1 MKETDDGICCRNKAC
16 LVSTDGRRIHDIMR
30 SSKIIF
36 FSFMLTITCLLLG
49 AGIGNAQNRTIPYT
63 AALDG
68 APDEAED
75 AIRLQADTFARVE
88 TPPRTAAL
96 LRKRVAEDIPTIRS
110 ILQALGYFKIRI
122 SSDVDTESA
131 PAIVTIRIEPGPV
144 FRMGTITMTG
154 LPDDLQ
160 PSRETLGLPADIPA
174 TSAVIRKGNENL
186 ITFLGSRGY
195 PFARITSRDVI
206 ADHAK
211 ESIDIHWKI
220 EPGPQCTFG
229 PVTISGLEDVDPEFV
244 HRNISWKEGNPF
256 NATQE
261 ESTRIKLLKT
271 SLFGAVRVEHAQ
283 TPAADG
289 SLPMTITLK
298 ERVPRTVKAGLEYA
312 TDTGPGATFSWEHRN
327 LFHQGER
334 LRFRA
339 QANDVLQ
346 SVNARLMFPSFFG
359 PWQLTTEGGMANE
372 DTDAYA
378 SKSITAGAILERKLT
393 PWLRTGGGVRYRL
406 NRVGENDKDATTYGL
421 LSFPLFADAI
431 KAAPILD
438 PTSGWTLKGETAPY
452 VDTLGQNIIFLKS
465 RVQGSTYLPL
475 LPSKKLILALRGV
488 VGTLGGTGL
497 QDVPADERFYAGGG
511 GSVRGYG
518 YQKAGELDD
527 DDDPTGGLSTVEC
540 TAELR
545 ARFTNSLGGVLFL
558 DGGRSF
564 ADSIPQ
570 DMTDLFWGAG
580 AGLRY
585 FTPIGPIRLDLAF
598 PLERRDGIDDAFQI
612 YISIGQAF

>member
-1 MKETDDGICCRNKAC
+1 MKETDDGISCRDKAC
-16 LVSTDGRRIHDIMR
+16 IVSTDGRRIHDIMR
-30 SSKIIF
+30 SSQIIF
-36 FSFMLTITCLLLG
+36 LSFMLTIMCLLLG

-96 LRKRVAEDIPTIRS
+96 LRKRVDEDIPTIRS

-122 SSDVDTESA
+122 SPDVNTSTS
-131 PAIVTIRIEPGPV
+131 PAAVTMHIETGPV
-144 FRMGTITMTG
+144 FRMGTITLKG

-160 PSRETLGLPADIPA
+160 PSRETLGLPPDTPA
-174 TSAVIRKGNENL
+174 TSAAIRKGDDIL
-186 ITFLGSRGY
+186 ITLLGNQGY
-195 PFARITSRDVI
+195 PFARITSRDVV

-211 ESIDIHWKI
+211 ESIEIHWKI

-244 HRNISWKEGNPF
+244 HRNIAWQEGTPF

-261 ESTRIKLLKT
+261 NTTRTTLLKT
-271 SLFGAVRVEHAQ
+271 SLFGAVRIEHPQ

-334 LRFRA
+334 LRARA

-346 SVNARLMFPSFFG
+346 SINVRLMFPSFFG
-359 PWQLTTEGGMANE
+359 PWQLTTEGGIANE
-372 DTDAYA
+372 DTDAYT
-378 SKSITAGAILERKLT
+378 SQSITAGAILERKLT

-406 NRVGENDKDATTYGL
+406 NRVEESGETATTYGL
-421 LSFPLFADAI
+421 LSFPLFADII

-438 PTSGWTLKGETAPY
+438 PLSGWTLKGETAPY

-488 VGTLGGTGL
+488 LGTLGGTGL

-527 DDDPTGGLSTVEC
+527 DDDPIGGLSTVQC
-540 TAELR
+540 AAELR
-545 ARFTNSLGGVLFL
+545 ARFTESVGGVIFL
-558 DGGRSF
+558 DGGRAF
-564 ADSIPQ
+564 ADSIPH

-585 FTPIGPIRLDLAF
+585 FTPIGPIRLDVAF
-598 PLERRDGIDDAFQI
+598 PLEKRDGIDDSFQV